1 MPPIVRGFA
10 AIRPCDGDRTGVEQD
25 EPHGPGA
32 SHGATVTTLRR
43 IGIARSRLT
52 VRFPMRRFAF
62 LLLAL
67 FIFSIPF
74 EDQFRLG
81 SIGSISRLAG
91 VATLAAALPGL
102 FVGGRFRLRPP
113 SPFLLATA
121 LWLAWLLLS
130 YFWSINGTAT
140 LRSIVTYGQLFAM
153 AWLVWEL
160 ARTEG
165 QRRVLMQAYVLGGY
179 ASFALAL
186 SAFVSSGGFREVG
199 SVDANYFAT
208 FLALGIPFAWRLSVE
223 APSWILRLINV
234 AYLPMAFAASIL
246 AASRGGLL
254 AAVVAL
260 VVLVA
265 SVPIHRPLL
274 RLGQLALLALL
285 GAGLYTG
292 LLFGFPELQANT
304 ERLAE
309 IPQEI
314 QGGTLTNRRLIWT
327 AGYRVFE
334 DRPFVGVGAGNFANA
349 IADVYGVPAAAHN
362 TFLSVMVDGGV
373 IGLAL
378 FVLVLGTA
386 VVPTLAASSI
396 GRAAGI
402 ALFLALIVGFGPLSI
417 EERKAVWFVLAILA
431 SERAIVLAGSS
442 PRAPTALADDPANGP
457 AR

>member
-1 MPPIVRGFA
+1 
-10 AIRPCDGDRTGVEQD
+10 
-25 EPHGPGA
+25 
-32 SHGATVTTLRR
+32 
-43 IGIARSRLT
+43 
-52 VRFPMRRFAF
+52 MRRFAF

-81 SIGSISRLAG
+81 AVGSISRLAG
-91 VATLAAALPGL
+91 LATLAVALPGL
-102 FVGGRFRLRPP
+102 FVRGRMRIRAP
-113 SPFLLATA
+113 SPFLLAA
-121 LWLAWLLLS
+121 AAWLAWLVVS
-130 YFWSINGTAT
+130 YFWSVNGMST
-140 LRSIVTYGQLFAM
+140 LRSVVTFGQLFAM

-160 ARTEG
+160 ARTDG
-165 QRRVLMQAYVLGGY
+165 QRLALMQAYVLGGY
-179 ASFALAL
+179 VSFALAF
-186 SAFVSSGGFREVG
+186 SAFLASGGFREVG

-223 APSWILRLINV
+223 APTWILRLVNV

-254 AAVVAL
+254 AAIVAL

-274 RLGQLALLALL
+274 RLGQLATLTVL
-285 GAGLYTG
+285 GMGLYTA
-292 LLFGFPELQANT
+292 LLIGFPELQTNT

-314 QGGTLTNRRLIWT
+314 QSGSLTNRRLIWT

-334 DRPFVGVGAGNFANA
+334 DHPFVGVGAGNFANA

-386 VVPTLAASSI
+386 ILPTVAATSI

-402 ALFLALIVGFGPLSI
+402 ALFLALMVGFGPLSI

-431 SERAIVLAGSS
+431 SERAVVL
-442 PRAPTALADDPANGP
+442 TVQP
-457 AR
+457 ARTREAGLDDAATDTAR